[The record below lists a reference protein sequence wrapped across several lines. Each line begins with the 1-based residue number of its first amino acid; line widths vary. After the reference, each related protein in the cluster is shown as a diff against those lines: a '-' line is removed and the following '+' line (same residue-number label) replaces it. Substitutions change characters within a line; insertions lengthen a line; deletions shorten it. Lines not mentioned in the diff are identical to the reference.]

1 MQLSDFSFDLPP
13 ELIATE
19 PTQQRT
25 ACRLLQL
32 DRLNGDIQHY
42 VFHDLLQLLAAGDL
56 LVLNNTQVIPAR
68 LFGYKSTGGQLEL
81 LVERL
86 LPEQQLLV
94 QLRAS
99 KPPTIGSLIQL
110 TAPNGQPAVS
120 ATVIKRQGNLFQIQ
134 IADNR
139 PLLTLLQAIGH
150 IPLPP
155 YLQRPATVIDQQ
167 YYQTVF
173 ARVPGAVAAPTAGL
187 HFDQALLQALQ
198 AKGIE
203 ITEITLQVGAGT
215 FQPIRSE
222 SIQAHQMHAEVVS
235 VNQAAVEAIL
245 ACKARGGRVV
255 AVGTTAVRALE
266 TAAAAPRQ
274 QSEQPLLQPFEGET
288 RLFIYPGYRFQV
300 VDSLITNFHLPCSS
314 LLLLVCAFAGQSSVL
329 AAYQQAIAQRYRF
342 FSYGDAMLIQS
353 NGAIPLA
360 RATPKACAM

>member
-19 PTQQRT
+19 PNQQRA

-32 DRLNGDIQHY
+32 DRLNGGIQHY

-110 TAPNGQPAVS
+110 TASNGQPAVS

-155 YLQRPATVIDQQ
+155 YLQRPATAIDQQ

-235 VNQAAVEAIL
+235 INQAAVEAIL

-266 TAAAAPRQ
+266 TAAAPRQ